1 MRTIS
6 SLLVLIASV
15 LLMLVE
21 SGCSKDDFESDKDK
35 IGSAEEFLDLPLD
48 KKAANFRN
56 VDKIF
61 NTRTIKRGGSIF
73 SLPESDS
80 ILTSVKYSPDG
91 VNTYDIDDFI
101 IRNYVAGLLII
112 KDGKIVLE
120 RYAQGNTEKS
130 RWTSFSVAKSVT
142 STLIGMAVQ
151 DGKIALNDLVT
162 KYLPVMNGTAYDG
175 VTVRQL
181 MQMSSGVEW
190 NEDYLDKSTVFSAMF
205 QCILEGR
212 AGGIIDVMS
221 SLNRVE
227 EPGKRFLY
235 STGEAYLEGEVL
247 RAALDGESLSN
258 YLSRKI
264 WARMGMESDAYWL
277 LESPDGMEFGGGNI
291 SMTLRDYGRFGMF
304 ILNDGVVNGTHL
316 LPQGWMDEAGKP
328 AGDSPQCGYGVLYSA
343 TNLTDYP
350 YDYPLGY
357 GYNWW
362 AMPDPEWGPWSELNN
377 PDWWGAN
384 AIEIPSVD
392 FQNLIGTFEAQGI
405 FGQLI
410 HINKKENIVTV
421 VWSTWPDPW
430 IDPKEYEMYR
440 FINAATGYL
449 KK

>member
-1 MRTIS
+1 MKTLSRCF
-6 SLLVLIASV
+6 VLIASV
-15 LLMLVE
+15 LLMLVVN
-21 SGCSKDDFESDKDK
+21 SCSKDEGESDKDK
-35 IGSAEEFLDLPLD
+35 IGSAEEFLVLPLE

-73 SLPESDS
+73 PLPESDKM
-80 ILTSVKYSPDG
+80 LTSVEYSPDG
-91 VNTYDIDDFI
+91 VNTYNIDDFI
-101 IRNYVAGLLII
+101 LRNNVAGLLII

-142 STLIGMAVQ
+142 STLIGLAVQ
-151 DGKIALNDLVT
+151 DGKIALNDTVA
-162 KYLPVMNGTAYDG
+162 KYLPVMKGTAYQG

-190 NEDYLDKSTVFSAMF
+190 VEDYVNKSTAFSAMF
-205 QCILEGR
+205 QCILDGK
-212 AGGIIDVMS
+212 AGGILEVMS
-221 SLNRVE
+221 SLNRVA

-247 RAALDGESLSN
+247 RAALNGESLSN
-258 YLSRKI
+258 YLSRKV
-264 WARMGMESDAYWL
+264 WTTMGMESDGYWL

-304 ILNDGVVNGTHL
+304 ILNDGVVNSTRL
-316 LPQGWMDEAGKP
+316 LPPGWMDEAGKP
-328 AGDSPQCGYGVLYSA
+328 AGDSPQCGYGMLYSA
-343 TNLTDYP
+343 INGTAYP

-362 AMPDPEWGPWSELNN
+362 AMPEPEWGPWSELSS

-384 AIEIPSVD
+384 TIETPTVD
-392 FQNLIGTFEAQGI
+392 FPNLTGSFEAQGV
-405 FGQLI
+405 FGQLV

-421 VWSTWPDPW
+421 VWSTWPAAW
-430 IDPKEYEMYR
+430 IDPKEYEMYC

-449 KK
+449 KN

>member
-1 MRTIS
+1 MKTLSRHF
-6 SLLVLIASV
+6 VLIASV

-21 SGCSKDDFESDKDK
+21 SGCSKDDGGSDKEK
-35 IGSAEEFLDLPLD
+35 IGSAEEFLSLPIE
-48 KKAANFRN
+48 KKAATFRN
-56 VDKIF
+56 IDKIF

-73 SLPESDS
+73 PLPESDNM
-80 ILTSVKYSPDG
+80 LTTIEYSPDG

-101 IRNYVAGLLII
+101 LRNNIAGLLII

-142 STLIGMAVQ
+142 STLIGLAVQ
-151 DGKIALNDLVT
+151 DGKIALNDTVA
-162 KYLPVMNGTAYDG
+162 KYLPVMKGTAYQG

-190 NEDYLDKSTVFSAMF
+190 VENYVDKSTVFSAMF
-205 QCILEGR
+205 QCILDGR
-212 AGGIIDVMS
+212 AGGILEVMS
-221 SLNRVE
+221 SLNRVA

-258 YLSRKI
+258 YLSRKV
-264 WARMGMESDAYWL
+264 WATMGMESDGYWL

-304 ILNDGVVNGTHL
+304 ILNDGVVNNTRL

-328 AGDSPQCGYGVLYSA
+328 AGDSPQCSYGMLYSA
-343 TNLTDYP
+343 INGTNYP

-362 AMPDPEWGPWSELNN
+362 AMPEPEWGLWGELSS

-384 AIEIPSVD
+384 AIETPSVD
-392 FQNLIGTFEAQGI
+392 FPNLTGSFEAQGV
-405 FGQLI
+405 FGQLV
-410 HINKKENIVTV
+410 HINKKGNIVTV
-421 VWSTWPDPW
+421 VWSTWPDAW
-430 IDPKEYEMYR
+430 IDPKEYEMYC

-449 KK
+449 KN